1 MEEILRP
8 TGFSYTFQNDIIVIT
23 PKMAEPEKNILTGL
37 VFDENKQ
44 PLPGVTVL
52 VKGSSNGVTTNTKGE
67 FSIKL
72 QEKDTLVFSFIG
84 MESVTLPYTGQKTV
98 TITLKSSKKELEEV
112 VVTGYQVIEK
122 RKLTSAVVSVKGSDV
137 LDPINTSIDQMLQG
151 KIPGLQAIN
160 QSGTPGVAP
169 KIRIRGS
176 SSISGSREPVW
187 VVDGVILSDPIPL
200 TPEEI
205 NSMDNVN
212 LIGNAISFLNP
223 EDIDRIDILKDASAT
238 ALYGVRA
245 ANGVIVITTK
255 RGQSGPPR
263 VNFSTNLSVVAR
275 PNYSI
280 MKQMNSKDRIEVSEE
295 MQEKALHFNKYDPS
309 EIGYEGALRDLWERR
324 ITYQE
329 FNQQVKKLKEMNTD
343 WYDLLFH
350 TSFTQSYNLSVSG
363 GSDRVNYYISAGY
376 NDQKGV
382 AKPEKYTRYNALAK
396 VDVNLYPNLKI
407 GADIS
412 SARVKSKRTH
422 SSVDLYQYAYETS
435 RAIPAYN
442 EDGSDYFYTTKEG
455 LKNTAKD
462 YYSPDIKFNI
472 FHELDHS
479 GYESTTSNTS
489 MNFHLD
495 WKLFSMFNWH
505 TQFNLTTT
513 HTNEQEWVD
522 EQSTFAQSKRLL
534 AYGVKEP
541 DAKLASNYYTDT
553 ELPMGGILN
562 EKDYRG
568 QSYQLTSSLSY
579 FQTFQKHEVN
589 AIAGIEINSRKMDG
603 KTETNYGYLRERG
616 HKFAKIVLENY
627 SKYRNTVAENYPAI
641 TDTKDNKVSFYGAF
655 TYTFDNRYS
664 FNFNIR
670 ADGSNQFG
678 KDISTRFLPIW
689 SISGRWNAHEELFL
703 QNVKW
708 LEVLAVRGS
717 FGIQGN
723 VNEEQVPDMI
733 LTMGGIDNISEEYSS
748 TLYKVPNDHL
758 KWEKT
763 QSYNLGINLVV
774 LKGLLD
780 VTLEGYKKTG
790 KNMIVTKEIT
800 STNGAS
806 RVAINRGSL
815 RNKGWELSVGLK
827 PLNRKDYGISLSF
840 NTSKVY
846 NKVTNADKEQHTTY
860 TNYVNGSVITN
871 GKPVNT
877 FYSYQFDKLDANG
890 YPTFKNYN
898 EQYLEDGDGHKK
910 GDFIIS
916 SYDEAY
922 ARAFVAMGSREP
934 DLSGG
939 LSADFRYKRFSLSS
953 TFAFN
958 LGHKVRLNNLYV
970 ANQTLPY
977 PQQNMST
984 EYVNRWRKPGD
995 EDRTNIP
1002 RLSDDALR
1010 IGEWNDAYMKVY
1022 PQDLKY
1028 PVAASLWEMYN
1039 YSDLRTVSSSF
1050 LRCTN
1055 LSLNYRFPEEW
1066 CKRLFL
1072 NSLNLGFSVSNLFVI
1087 KDKALKGRDPEQ
1099 ISLGARSIPPQ
1110 QTYSMR
1116 LSLNF

>member
-1 MEEILRP
+1 M
-8 TGFSYTFQNDIIVIT
+8 
-23 PKMAEPEKNILTGL
+23 
-37 VFDENKQ
+37 
-44 PLPGVTVL
+44 
-52 VKGSSNGVTTNTKGE
+52 
-67 FSIKL
+67 
-72 QEKDTLVFSFIG
+72 
-84 MESVTLPYTGQKTV
+84 
-98 TITLKSSKKELEEV
+98 
-112 VVTGYQVIEK
+112 
-122 RKLTSAVVSVKGSDV
+122 
-137 LDPINTSIDQMLQG
+137 
-151 KIPGLQAIN
+151 
-160 QSGTPGVAP
+160 
-169 KIRIRGS
+169 
-176 SSISGSREPVW
+176 
-187 VVDGVILSDPIPL
+187 
-200 TPEEI
+200 
-205 NSMDNVN
+205 
-212 LIGNAISFLNP
+212 
-223 EDIDRIDILKDASAT
+223 
-238 ALYGVRA
+238 
-245 ANGVIVITTK
+245 
-255 RGQSGPPR
+255 
-263 VNFSTNLSVVAR
+263 
-275 PNYSI
+275 
-280 MKQMNSKDRIEVSEE
+280 
-295 MQEKALHFNKYDPS
+295 
-309 EIGYEGALRDLWERR
+309 
-324 ITYQE
+324 
-329 FNQQVKKLKEMNTD
+329 
-343 WYDLLFH
+343 
-350 TSFTQSYNLSVSG
+350 
-363 GSDRVNYYISAGY
+363 
-376 NDQKGV
+376 
-382 AKPEKYTRYNALAK
+382 
-396 VDVNLYPNLKI
+396 
-407 GADIS
+407 
-412 SARVKSKRTH
+412 
-422 SSVDLYQYAYETS
+422 
-435 RAIPAYN
+435 
-442 EDGSDYFYTTKEG
+442 
-455 LKNTAKD
+455 KNTAKD

-541 DAKLASNYYTDT
+541 DTKLASNYYTDT

-708 LEVLAVRGS
+708 LDVLAVRGS

-733 LTMGGIDNISEEYSS
+733 LTMGGMDNISEEYSS

-898 EQYLEDGDGHKK
+898 EQYLEDGEGHQK

-1010 IGEWNDAYMKVY
+1010 ISEWNDAYMKVY

-1028 PVAASLWEMYN
+1028 PVAASLWDMYN

>member
-1 MEEILRP
+1 
-8 TGFSYTFQNDIIVIT
+8 
-23 PKMAEPEKNILTGL
+23 
-37 VFDENKQ
+37 
-44 PLPGVTVL
+44 
-52 VKGSSNGVTTNTKGE
+52 
-67 FSIKL
+67 
-72 QEKDTLVFSFIG
+72 
-84 MESVTLPYTGQKTV
+84 
-98 TITLKSSKKELEEV
+98 
-112 VVTGYQVIEK
+112 
-122 RKLTSAVVSVKGSDV
+122 
-137 LDPINTSIDQMLQG
+137 
-151 KIPGLQAIN
+151 
-160 QSGTPGVAP
+160 
-169 KIRIRGS
+169 
-176 SSISGSREPVW
+176 
-187 VVDGVILSDPIPL
+187 
-200 TPEEI
+200 
-205 NSMDNVN
+205 MDNVN

-541 DAKLASNYYTDT
+541 DAKLATNYSTDT

-733 LTMGGIDNISEEYSS
+733 LTMGGMDNISEEYSS

-1010 IGEWNDAYMKVY
+1010 ISEWNDAYVKVY